1 MSHPNSRL
9 YVLHRKVRWNNG
21 TTFLRW
27 TGIVKGAVDWN
38 NMPLAFCS
46 YWSVVFGCP
55 VKSSTK
61 SIDQSWLIR
70 NCVSASV
77 WIALHT
83 LVFWVKLHS
92 KDYSLLI
99 KRKKHCRMT
108 KPPHI
113 KHFQNTTWSW
123 YRNSHSAFP
132 LASAFRNSWNTT
144 LGLSVYYY
152 TGL

>member
-1 MSHPNSRL
+1 MSHPNSCL

-46 YWSVVFGCP
+46 YWSVVFGCQKHRP
-55 VKSSTK
+55 KLANQKLCISFCLNCFTHPCLLSQITQQRLQP
-61 SIDQSWLIR
+61 ID
-70 NCVSASV
+70 
-77 WIALHT
+77 
-83 LVFWVKLHS
+83 K
-92 KDYSLLI
+92 K
-99 KRKKHCRMT
+99 KKHCRMT